1 MKRLIIAASICL
13 ASAFAASA
21 QTAGRPAP
29 PPMPAGV
36 ADSHAGHESGHDGAP
51 ASSATSASSATRAQ
65 KYFTDVELTDQ
76 DGRKVRFYSDV
87 LKGKTVIVN
96 AFFTT
101 CTSVCPPMNRNMEK
115 IQAALG
121 DRVGRDVLLVSI
133 SVDPET
139 DTPARLKEYARKF
152 HAGAGWLFLTGKKEN
167 VDWALY
173 KVGQFVE
180 DKQDHTT
187 VIIIGNEATGLWK
200 KAFGMAKP
208 AELIQIVESVANDK
222 GESKTADKGETKSAD
237 NGGSN

>member
-13 ASAFAASA
+13 ASAFSASA
-21 QTAGRPAP
+21 QTAGRLAP

-51 ASSATSASSATRAQ
+51 AQSSATPAQ
-65 KYFTDVELTDQ
+65 KYFTDVELLDQ

-139 DTPARLKEYARKF
+139 DTPARLKEYSQKF

-173 KVGQFVE
+173 KVGQYVE

-187 VIIIGNEATGLWK
+187 VFIIGNEATGLWK

-208 AELIQIVESVANDK
+208 AELIQIVESVANDN
-222 GESKTADKGETKSAD
+222 GEPKTGDKGATKAGD
-237 NGGSN
+237 KGGSN

>member
-13 ASAFAASA
+13 ASAFSASA
-21 QTAGRPAP
+21 QTAGRLAP
-29 PPMPAGV
+29 PPMPAVV

-51 ASSATSASSATRAQ
+51 ASSDSPAR
-65 KYFTDVELTDQ
+65 KYFTDVELLDQ

-139 DTPARLKEYARKF
+139 DTPARLKEYSQKF

-173 KVGQFVE
+173 KVGQYVE

-208 AELIQIVESVANDK
+208 AELIQIVESVANDN
-222 GESKTADKGETKSAD
+222 GESKPADKDATKTGD
-237 NGGSN
+237 RGGSN